1 MVNLS
6 TIAAEITNLY
16 VRIGSSKI
24 QEQRGRVSKELI
36 SVKQLVA
43 EGGFKPATP
52 GWFSLPLIP
61 HHLAINVQKLA

>member
-43 EGGFKPATP
+43 AVEFKPVTP
-52 GWFSLPLIP
+52 
-61 HHLAINVQKLA
+61 A